1 MCVPSFTPCL
11 FYFNLPGIIQTCFV
25 FRLRLLLFSF
35 FIFSSW
41 WGAAGGNDNQAA
53 VLQQHQ
59 REMLDRLREIRTAL
73 ATESGDLESVKA
85 ANSEVAKLREVIKRK
100 DYRILHLTRA
110 LDSAAPAVVEPPSV

>member
-1 MCVPSFTPCL
+1 
-11 FYFNLPGIIQTCFV
+11 
-25 FRLRLLLFSF
+25 
-35 FIFSSW
+35 
-41 WGAAGGNDNQAA
+41 
-53 VLQQHQ
+53 
-59 REMLDRLREIRTAL
+59 MLDRLREIRTAL

>member
-1 MCVPSFTPCL
+1 M
-11 FYFNLPGIIQTCFV
+11 
-25 FRLRLLLFSF
+25 
-35 FIFSSW
+35 
-41 WGAAGGNDNQAA
+41 
-53 VLQQHQ
+53 LQQHQ

-110 LDSAAPAVVEPPSV
+110 LDSAAPAAVEPPSA

>member
-1 MCVPSFTPCL
+1 M
-11 FYFNLPGIIQTCFV
+11 
-25 FRLRLLLFSF
+25 
-35 FIFSSW
+35 
-41 WGAAGGNDNQAA
+41 
-53 VLQQHQ
+53 LQQHQ

-110 LDSAAPAVVEPPSV
+110 LDSAAPATVEPPSA